1 MPHIVD
7 EMQDEAAQAIRA
19 MRETALRARHLHARA
34 ELMRHMRITA
44 AKVMDRPVDDAVR
57 FVAAEWM
64 KAWGLDGDAY
74 RDLAIHVRNFTESF
88 CRDAHAP
95 TATTGTAILS
105 ALAQLE
111 SALERVGTT
120 LSDQMAFR
128 SECAHGWWEM
138 VVPVP
143 GDGRAERPGVPR
155 WAPGSAFWEIGPA
168 PHCKAG

>member
-1 MPHIVD
+1 
-7 EMQDEAAQAIRA
+7 

-57 FVAAEWM
+57 FVAAEGM

-143 GDGRAERPGVPR
+143 GDGRAERPGMPR
-155 WAPGSAFWEIGPA
+155 
-168 PHCKAG
+168 